1 MLKSKQLKLLGIFC
15 SIYNSNPIINY
26 NKITWVNKFADFA
39 NAYFSNFKILQK
51 TGIYINKEDVLDN
64 VFDEE
69 NVDDICIQFTNR
81 YYNGEVGKHNYWLC
95 LTFNKELTNIQE
107 LIYVN
112 GNTFE
117 SIKFSW

>member
-1 MLKSKQLKLLGIFC
+1 MVIRIKIALQL
-15 SIYNSNPIINY
+15 
-26 NKITWVNKFADFA
+26 WA
-39 NAYFSNFKILQK
+39 IL
-51 TGIYINKEDVLDN
+51 V
-64 VFDEE
+64 
-69 NVDDICIQFTNR
+69 ICR
-81 YYNGEVGKHNYWLC
+81 EVGKHNYWLC